1 MNTSEIFNLN
11 EVWHFVRNEIQ
22 IDLEAFLKDLS
33 NFILND

>member
-11 EVWHFVRNEIQ
+11 EVGHFVRNEIQ
-22 IDLEAFLKDLS
+22 KDLEVFFKDLS

>member
-11 EVWHFVRNEIQ
+11 EAGHFVRNEIQ
-22 IDLEAFLKDLS
+22 KDLEAFFKDLS